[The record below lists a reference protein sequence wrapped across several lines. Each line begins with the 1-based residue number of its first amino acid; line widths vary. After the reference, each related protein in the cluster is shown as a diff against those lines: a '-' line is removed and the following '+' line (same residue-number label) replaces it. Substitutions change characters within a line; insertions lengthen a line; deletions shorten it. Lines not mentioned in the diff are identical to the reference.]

1 MKQRS
6 AQHRHRV
13 SRWQSI
19 TTRQAVL
26 TFIVALIISI
36 IGGGVELAQDARLAR
51 AEIEQ
56 QTNRLMQVAGGTAA
70 EAAFQLNTELAEQV
84 IQGLFVGEVVRRA
97 VLRDDFGRIMAADE
111 VAMDGEPGPLVTWL
125 FGDITDY
132 FISLDYDMFGAGPTD
147 PVGELEVQLSL
158 YAIGQD
164 FLDRSVRTF
173 VLGMLKAFVI
183 AALVVA
189 GFHVL
194 ITRPLLKIYTAI
206 LAVDPQQPGEW
217 PRPKLHSHQRDEL
230 GMLVKA
236 LHELLSAFQAGLDQ
250 RDELH
255 QISTIDGLTGIANR
269 RRFDEFLERHWLE
282 GRRTSAHLA
291 VIFIDIDYFKAF
303 NDNYGHAVG
312 DDCLR
317 EVSRALS
324 RALPRATDLVARYGG
339 EEFVCVLPHTDMEGA
354 LAVARNIQAAIRALA
369 IVHEYS
375 GINDYVTVSMGVAS
389 AVPGEKKGGQDDLL
403 AAADRRLYHAKQTG
417 RNTIVWEDPDDI

>member
-13 SRWQSI
+13 SRWRSI

-26 TFIVALIISI
+26 TFIVALLISI
-36 IGGGVELAQDARLAR
+36 IGGGIELAQDARLTR
-51 AEIEQ
+51 AEVQQ
-56 QTNRLMQVAGGTAA
+56 QTDQLMQVAGGTAA

-84 IQGLFVGEVVRRA
+84 ISGLFVGEIVRRA
-97 VLRDDFGRIMAADE
+97 VLRDDFGRIMASDE
-111 VAMDGEPGPLVTWL
+111 VTQDGNPGRLATWL

-132 FISLDYDMFGAGPTD
+132 RISLEHHMVGAGSAE
-147 PVGELEVQLSL
+147 PVGELEVDLSL
-158 YAIGQD
+158 YVIGQD
-164 FLDRSVRTF
+164 FLARSTRAF
-173 VLGMLKAFVI
+173 ALGMLKAFVI

-189 GFHVL
+189 GFHIL
-194 ITRPLLKIYTAI
+194 ITRPLLKIYAAI
-206 LAVDPQQPGEW
+206 LAADPQQPGEW
-217 PRPKLHSHQRDEL
+217 PRPDLPSHQRDEL

-236 LHELLSAFQAGLDQ
+236 LHELLSAFQTGLDQ

-282 GRRTSAHLA
+282 GRRSSADLA
-291 VIFIDIDYFKAF
+291 AIFIDIDYFKAF

-324 RALPRATDLVARYGG
+324 RALPRSTDLVARYGG

-369 IVHEYS
+369 IIHEYS
-375 GINDYVTVSMGVAS
+375 DINDYVTVSMGVAS
-389 AVPGEKKGGQDDLL
+389 AVPGSAKGGQDDLL
-403 AAADRRLYHAKQTG
+403 AAADRRLYQAKQTG
-417 RNTIVWEDPDDI
+417 RNTIVWADAEQV